1 MSTKSYHPTISLI
14 NARSVK
20 ANLIFILDFIN
31 EFNHDIIAL
40 TETWFNEND
49 CAVISSLKSTDYNFI
64 QANRV
69 LPVTCYLIGLGTSIN
84 FFIEVFGRAFN
95 ILLGKN
101 VCFEL

>member
-1 MSTKSYHPTISLI
+1 MSTKFYHPTISLI

-40 TETWFNEND
+40 TETWFNENE

-64 QANRV
+64 QANHVCGRTGGGVGILCKKV
-69 LPVTCYLIGLGTSIN
+69 LNLSIQDYLTYLI
-84 FFIEVFGRAFN
+84 V
-95 ILLGKN
+95 N
-101 VCFEL
+101 V